1 MPKLFLLAT
10 LLSAL
15 LTFLTWPYWPTFHKE
30 ILLLDLLF
38 RTRMTFPRL
47 SSAERERERER
58 ERESAPERE
67 RERER
72 ERESCYLLPIN

>member
-15 LTFLTWPYWPTFHKE
+15 LTFLTWPYWPYWPTFHKE
-30 ILLLDLLF
+30 ILLLSLLF

-58 ERESAPERE
+58 ERES
-67 RERER
+67 
-72 ERESCYLLPIN
+72 CYLLPIN